1 MQDSESPLSILQETE
16 QAYAQASQ
24 GVLSI
29 IDLFNVTQR
38 LTEADHSDIAIQL
51 YRLWLERTDSP
62 ISYAVQFNLAVLL
75 SNFNDNEGA
84 EATYRAAIAKKPTF
98 VEGHLNLGT
107 LLERKGDPEAALTVW
122 RAVLG
127 FVNLE
132 FPADCA
138 FYVQAL
144 NNLGRLLEIQ
154 KQLPEAEA
162 MLALSLKQDPM
173 QTPTI
178 THWVH
183 IRQKLCKWPIYS
195 DAIGIAKKDMLA
207 GTSALAMLSASD
219 DPTLQLTTAKR
230 YVNEKVLKD
239 VSYLSS
245 KQSYGH
251 DRLRIAYLS
260 SDFCSHAVSIL
271 TAELY
276 GLHDRSKF
284 EVFGFCWSHED
295 GSPLRARVISGMDHH
310 IKIGALSD
318 EAAAQLIRSHEI
330 DILIDLH
337 GLTLGT
343 RHDIL
348 SYRPAP
354 LQITWLGFPGSTAL
368 PEIDYVLCDAF
379 VFPPEL
385 EPFFTEK
392 PLRMPHT
399 FQVND
404 RQRSI
409 SASPT
414 RESCGLPEQAFV
426 FCSFNNSYKITP
438 ELFKI
443 WMRIL
448 KRVPDSILWLV
459 ADNETVR
466 NNLYKQAKSQ
476 GVASNRLYF
485 ADRALPSDYLARFQ
499 IADLFLDTFPFGG
512 GTTASDAL
520 WAGLPLLTYSG
531 KTFASRM
538 AGSLLKAVDLA
549 ELITF
554 NLKDY
559 ENKAVKLAQQPK
571 RIAAM
576 KQKLVDNRMSC
587 ALFDTP
593 RFVRDL
599 EQVLEQVVYQSPPM
613 NSHALALASST
624 AQVGRDQLK
633 NFDALSS
640 GIIFVL
646 WLGPYVMSPA
656 RSTAVQ
662 SIFRDSGRPVCFITD
677 ATLDQWE
684 HPEYP
689 FHQAYHLLSEVHRA
703 DYLRCYLMH
712 HFGGGYTDI
721 KPVLQPWTPHFVALI
736 ESNCIALGYPEISA
750 NAVAQ
755 LPGELGDQ
763 LRTHYTDLIGY
774 CSMIF
779 RRNSELTSQWMNATH
794 SKLDSLLPILQAH
807 PAQHPMDQLGVILPN
822 GDVSKYPLQWTTLG
836 GDIFHPLI
844 LQYSHLVIKS
854 VGIMPQLHD
863 YR

>member
-38 LTEADHSDIAIQL
+38 LTEAKHSDIAIQL

-62 ISYAVQFNLAVLL
+62 IAYAVQFNLAVLL
-75 SNFNDNEGA
+75 SNDNDDEGA
-84 EATYRAAIAKKPTF
+84 ETAYRAAIAKKPTF

-107 LLERKGDPEAALTVW
+107 LLERKGHPEEALTVW
-122 RAVLG
+122 RTVLG
-127 FVNLE
+127 IVDLKS
-132 FPADCA
+132 PTDCA
-138 FYVQAL
+138 LYVQAL

-162 MLALSLKQDPM
+162 MLALSLKQDPT

-183 IRQKLCKWPIYS
+183 LRQKLCKWPIYNN
-195 DAIGIAKKDMLA
+195 ALGIAKKELIA

-219 DPTLQLTTAKR
+219 DPALQLATAQR
-230 YVNEKVLKD
+230 YINEKVLKD

-251 DRLRIAYLS
+251 ERLRIAYLS

-354 LQITWLGFPGSTAL
+354 VQITWLGFPGSTAL

-385 EPFFTEK
+385 EPYFTEK

-438 ELFKI
+438 ELFKV

-459 ADNETVR
+459 ADNDTVR
-466 NNLYKQAKSQ
+466 NNLYQQAKSQ
-476 GVASNRLYF
+476 GIASNRLYF

-559 ENKAVKLAQQPK
+559 EEKAVKLAQHPEQ
-571 RIAAM
+571 IAAM
-576 KQKLVDNRMSC
+576 KQKLVDNRLSC

-599 EQVLEQVVYQSPPM
+599 ENTFMLIAMKKDKIIKQTPINNVHNADVLNFMRDNYNSVVEVGS
-613 NSHALALASST
+613 SSGALAKAYLNINSKCKYIGIEIDEDYAEASKQFCTEVLSGNVENLSDQDFQKLSDAQCWVFADALEHLYNPWRLIERIKNNASSGVDIIACIPN
-624 AQVGRDQLK
+624 AQYWGLQSVLNSGR
-633 NFDALSS
+633 F
-640 GIIFVL
+640 I
-646 WLGPYVMSPA
+646 YE
-656 RSTAVQ
+656 
-662 SIFRDSGRPVCFITD
+662 DSGL
-677 ATLDQWE
+677 LDRTHIRWLTRMTILDLFNSNG
-684 HPEYP
+684 
-689 FHQAYHLLSEVHRA
+689 FHKQLDSYCSYYILKWNGILLS
-703 DYLRCYLMH
+703 Y
-712 HFGGGYTDI
+712 I
-721 KPVLQPWTPHFVALI
+721 W
-736 ESNCIALGYPEISA
+736 
-750 NAVAQ
+750 
-755 LPGELGDQ
+755 
-763 LRTHYTDLIGY
+763 IGT
-774 CSMIF
+774 
-779 RRNSELTSQWMNATH
+779 RRKRN
-794 SKLDSLLPILQAH
+794 
-807 PAQHPMDQLGVILPN
+807 LPN
-822 GDVSKYPLQWTTLG
+822 S
-836 GDIFHPLI
+836 F
-844 LQYSHLVIKS
+844 
-854 VGIMPQLHD
+854 
-863 YR
+863 

>member
-162 MLALSLKQDPM
+162 MLALSLKQDSM

-414 RESCGLPEQAFV
+414 RESCDLPEQAFV

-559 ENKAVKLAQQPK
+559 EEKAVKLAQHPEQ
-571 RIAAM
+571 IAAM
-576 KQKLVDNRMSC
+576 KQKLVDNRLSC

-599 EQVLEQVVYQSPPM
+599 ENTFMLIAMKKDKIIKQTPINNVHNADVLNFMRDNYNSVVEVGSSSGALAKAYLNINSKCKYIGIEIDEDYAEASKQFCTEVLSGNVENLSDQDFQKLSDAQCWVFADALEHLYNPWRLIERIKNNASSGVDIIACIPNAQYWGLQSVLNSGRFIYEDSGLLDRTHIRWLTRITILDLFNSNGFQVVEMTARILQKPSEDM
-613 NSHALALASST
+613 LKGIRQIALASGT
-624 AQVGRDQLK
+624 DPDIAEQ
-633 NFDALSS
+633 DA
-640 GIIFVL
+640 IPFQ
-646 WLGPYVMSPA
+646 YVV
-656 RSTAVQ
+656 R
-662 SIFRDSGRPVCFITD
+662 
-677 ATLDQWE
+677 
-684 HPEYP
+684 
-689 FHQAYHLLSEVHRA
+689 
-703 DYLRCYLMH
+703 
-712 HFGGGYTDI
+712 
-721 KPVLQPWTPHFVALI
+721 
-736 ESNCIALGYPEISA
+736 
-750 NAVAQ
+750 AVA
-755 LPGELGDQ
+755 
-763 LRTHYTDLIGY
+763 I
-774 CSMIF
+774 
-779 RRNSELTSQWMNATH
+779 
-794 SKLDSLLPILQAH
+794 
-807 PAQHPMDQLGVILPN
+807 
-822 GDVSKYPLQWTTLG
+822 
-836 GDIFHPLI
+836 
-844 LQYSHLVIKS
+844 
-854 VGIMPQLHD
+854 
-863 YR
+863 